1 MSDINFGDLFREGV
15 ASWNAWRKAH
25 PDVIPG
31 LPDEQFS
38 YEDLSGI
45 DFSGMH
51 LDYEDL
57 SSATLI
63 GANFSNAELDHTDLS
78 DADLKN
84 ANFEGANAACVNLW
98 GAFLEGA
105 NFRGATLAEASLKET
120 HLQGAIL
127 DKANLWRAY
136 LLDAEGLTVVQLS
149 RVKTLWEIID
159 LDSQLL
165 DAVREHNPKLLHK
178 PESFF

>member
-1 MSDINFGDLFREGV
+1 MSDMDFGDLFREGV
-15 ASWNAWRKAH
+15 VSWNAWRKAH
-25 PDVIPG
+25 PDVIPD

-63 GANFSNAELDHTDLS
+63 GANFSKTELDHTDLS
-78 DADLKN
+78 DADLKD
-84 ANFEGANAACVNLW
+84 ANFEGANAVCVNLW

-105 NFRGATLAEASLKET
+105 NFKGANLAEASLKET
-120 HLQGAIL
+120 HLHGTIL
-127 DKANLWRAY
+127 DEANLWRTY
-136 LLDAEGLTVVQLS
+136 LLDAQGLTVAQLS

-159 LDSQLL
+159 LDAQLL
-165 DAVREHNPKLLHK
+165 DAIGKSYPYLLDE
-178 PESFF
+178 PA